1 MIREG
6 SCSLSGTLFRLFF
19 FSRPSPLSGCAGKKK
34 NFGFRVPMCAEK
46 GRCGG
51 SRFAEPTA
59 PLTFVL
65 WIGMQRRKARG
76 KMNE

>member
-34 NFGFRVPMCAEK
+34 NFGFRVPMRAEK
-46 GRCGG
+46 GRYSGF
-51 SRFAEPTA
+51 RFAEPTA
-59 PLTFVL
+59 LLTFVL